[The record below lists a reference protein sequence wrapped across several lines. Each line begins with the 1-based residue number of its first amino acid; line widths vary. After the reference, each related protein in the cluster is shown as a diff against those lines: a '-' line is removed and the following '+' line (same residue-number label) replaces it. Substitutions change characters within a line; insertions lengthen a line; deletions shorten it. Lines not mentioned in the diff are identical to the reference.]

1 MLDSLVLPE
10 VSAEAMSIFLQEVSL
25 RHLDESIIIFLD
37 GAGWHKAKDLKIPDN
52 IKLSKLPPYSP
63 ELNPTEHI
71 WEEIREKW
79 FENKVFLSIDGV
91 VDTLEQALHTLE
103 NDNERVQSLS
113 EIKKVPGKK
122 YQKRCSQKLWEIK
135 YFIHRQLPYLE
146 ISVCRFLPLMGTYF
160 SCFLPVLFLLC
171 QPLPILLYFFLKY
184 VQNLLTLQ

>member
-1 MLDSLVLPE
+1 MKERGEQNNTNKIRVMFQDEGRFGRINDPRRCWAPPGIRPSIGKQIIREFTYVYAVVSPTDGVLDSLVLPE

-52 IKLSKLPPYSP
+52 IKLSKLPLYSP

-79 FENKVFLSIDGV
+79 FENKVFLSIDAV

-113 EIKKVPGKK
+113 GFDWV
-122 YQKRCSQKLWEIK
+122 
-135 YFIHRQLPYLE
+135 
-146 ISVCRFLPLMGTYF
+146 ISG
-160 SCFLPVLFLLC
+160 
-171 QPLPILLYFFLKY
+171 IL
-184 VQNLLTLQ
+184 NAT